1 MNDFIKLRKNDIY
14 LSDSDIKILE
24 KYEIN
29 YLNYNNMQELL
40 FDLEEILNNNY
51 VDNDL
56 EELSIKLAERTPKLI
71 QFTQKDKY
79 FL

>member
-29 YLNYNNMQELL
+29 YLNYSNMQELL

-56 EELSIKLAERTPKLI
+56 EELSIKLDEYNYYFRTNK
-71 QFTQKDKY
+71 
-79 FL
+79 

>member
-14 LSDSDIKILE
+14 LSDSDIKVLE

-56 EELSIKLAERTPKLI
+56 EELSIKLAEYNYYFRTNK
-71 QFTQKDKY
+71 
-79 FL
+79 

>member
-29 YLNYNNMQELL
+29 YLNYSNMQELL

-56 EELSIKLAERTPKLI
+56 EELSIKLAE
-71 QFTQKDKY
+71 Y
-79 FL
+79 NY

>member
-14 LSDSDIKILE
+14 LSDSDIKVLE

-29 YLNYNNMQELL
+29 YLNYSNMQELL

-56 EELSIKLAERTPKLI
+56 EELSIKLAEYNYYFRTNK
-71 QFTQKDKY
+71 
-79 FL
+79 

>member
-56 EELSIKLAERTPKLI
+56 EELSIKLAEYNYYFRTNG
-71 QFTQKDKY
+71 
-79 FL
+79 

>member
-29 YLNYNNMQELL
+29 YLNYNNQQYFELK
-40 FDLEEILNNNY
+40 IL
-51 VDNDL
+51 L
-56 EELSIKLAERTPKLI
+56 KHHSLSWMRETSSLWNIHRL
-71 QFTQKDKY
+71 
-79 FL
+79 

>member
-14 LSDSDIKILE
+14 LSDSDIKVLE

-29 YLNYNNMQELL
+29 YLNYSNMKELL

-56 EELSIKLAERTPKLI
+56 EELSIKLAEYNYYFRTNK
-71 QFTQKDKY
+71 
-79 FL
+79 

>member
-1 MNDFIKLRKNDIY
+1 MNDFIKIRKNDIY
-14 LSDSDIKILE
+14 LSDSDIKVLE

-29 YLNYNNMQELL
+29 YLNYSNMKELL

-56 EELSIKLAERTPKLI
+56 EELSIKLAEYNYYFRTNK
-71 QFTQKDKY
+71 
-79 FL
+79 

>member
-14 LSDSDIKILE
+14 LSDSDIKVLE

-56 EELSIKLAERTPKLI
+56 EELSIKLAEYNY
-71 QFTQKDKY
+71 Y
-79 FL
+79 FLTNK

>member
-29 YLNYNNMQELL
+29 YLNYSNMKELL

-56 EELSIKLAERTPKLI
+56 EELSIKLAEYNYYFRTNK
-71 QFTQKDKY
+71 
-79 FL
+79 

>member
-14 LSDSDIKILE
+14 LSDSDIKVLE

-29 YLNYNNMQELL
+29 YLNYSNMKELL

-56 EELSIKLAERTPKLI
+56 EELSIKLAEYNYNFRTNK
-71 QFTQKDKY
+71 
-79 FL
+79 

>member
-56 EELSIKLAERTPKLI
+56 EELSIKLAEYNYYFRTNK
-71 QFTQKDKY
+71 
-79 FL
+79 

>member
-14 LSDSDIKILE
+14 LSDSYIKILE

-56 EELSIKLAERTPKLI
+56 EELSIKLAEYNYYFRTNK
-71 QFTQKDKY
+71 
-79 FL
+79 

>member
-14 LSDSDIKILE
+14 LSDSDLKILE

-29 YLNYNNMQELL
+29 YLNYSNMKELL

-56 EELSIKLAERTPKLI
+56 EELSIKLAEYNYYFRTNK
-71 QFTQKDKY
+71 
-79 FL
+79 

>member
-14 LSDSDIKILE
+14 LSDSDIKVLE

-29 YLNYNNMQELL
+29 YLNYSNMKELL

-56 EELSIKLAERTPKLI
+56 EELSIKLAE
-71 QFTQKDKY
+71 Y
-79 FL
+79 NY

>member
-29 YLNYNNMQELL
+29 YLNYSNMQELL
-40 FDLEEILNNNY
+40 FSN
-51 VDNDL
+51 
-56 EELSIKLAERTPKLI
+56 
-71 QFTQKDKY
+71 
-79 FL
+79 

>member
-14 LSDSDIKILE
+14 LSDSDIKVLE

-29 YLNYNNMQELL
+29 YLNYSNMQELL

-56 EELSIKLAERTPKLI
+56 EELSINLAEYNYYFRTNK
-71 QFTQKDKY
+71 
-79 FL
+79 

>member
-14 LSDSDIKILE
+14 LSDSDIKVLE

-29 YLNYNNMQELL
+29 YLNYSNMKELL

-56 EELSIKLAERTPKLI
+56 DELSIKLAEYNYYFRTNK
-71 QFTQKDKY
+71 
-79 FL
+79 